1 MNVKKIYCWAT
12 VAIIIVLC
20 FDQTVL
26 CVISLDE
33 LVAEEKRNVI
43 AKQDYALNTDV
54 AVTLKRGQSIQLD
67 CPSNPH
73 GIEMFIIYYHQ
84 TQLRDELEDIIRADA
99 HFEDGHVSG
108 GGSQVSSEGAL
119 RQADYTTCLMITQWQ
134 VEGDKISVEF
144 RASDD
149 LQYNHDIHRRWTS
162 QGRHFSKMFKDWRLI
177 PPVEISEAERIAGFA
192 RLWSEVKYNFAFF
205 DQVPEIDWDQILI
218 EYIPKVQAAKTAV
231 DYYKVLRRCIA
242 LLKDGHTSVQGP
254 SDEPKC
260 ELPIQVKAV
269 RNQAVIV
276 QVYPVD
282 KIKSDKLKDELLA
295 ADLNRGDVI
304 THIDG
309 QSVQQILAEEI
320 YPFISASTSQALDLR
335 AYPKLLLGNYGTK
348 VLLDM
353 IKLDGTKS
361 KVTLTR
367 GRYRFSRKPNNFES
381 RELED
386 GIVYVNLPDFG
397 SDYVVK
403 EFDKAFDKIEKAKG
417 LILDVRR
424 NTGGSTRNGYAIL
437 SRLVDKSVPGSHW
450 KTRKYIAAYRAWG
463 RDAKWHQGEGSTI
476 EPHKTRHYNGP
487 VVVLAGPGTNSAAE
501 DFVVA
506 FQTSER
512 GKVIGQK
519 TRGSTGQPLTL
530 KLPGGGGARICTKW
544 DSYPDGREFVG
555 IGVIPDIEIEP
566 TRQDIAN
573 GCDVVLEK
581 ALEVLNSPALFG
593 IVHPVLVDPI

>member
-1 MNVKKIYCWAT
+1 MNAKKIYFWAT

-20 FDQTVL
+20 FDETVL
-26 CVISLDE
+26 CMLSLED

-43 AKQDYALNTDV
+43 ARQEYALNTDV
-54 AVTLKRGQSIQLD
+54 TVTLTKGQSIQLD

-73 GIEMFIIYYHQ
+73 VIENFIIYYYQ
-84 TQLRDELEDIIRADA
+84 APDKDKLEDIIRADA

-108 GGSQVSSEGAL
+108 GGSRTSSEGAL
-119 RQADYTTCLMITQWQ
+119 RQADYTTCLMITQWH
-134 VEGDKISVEF
+134 VDGDAINVEF
-144 RASDD
+144 RASDE
-149 LQYNHDIHRRWTS
+149 LQYNHDIYQRWS
-162 QGRHFSKMFKDWRLI
+162 SEGLHFSKMYKDSQLI
-177 PPVEISEAERIAGFA
+177 PPVEINEAERIAGFA

-218 EYIPKVQAAKTAV
+218 EYIPKVQAAKTSV

-242 LLKDGHTSVQGP
+242 LLKDGHTGVWGP

-276 QVYPVD
+276 QVYPID

-295 ADLNRGDVI
+295 AKLEPGDAI

-320 YPFISASTSQALDLR
+320 YPFISASTAQALDLK
-335 AYPKLLLGNYGTK
+335 AYPKLLLGDYGTK

-353 IKLDGTKS
+353 IRLDGTKS

-367 GRYRFSRKPNNFES
+367 GRYRFSHKPNNFECK
-381 RELED
+381 ELEN
-386 GIVYVNLPDFG
+386 GIVYVNLPGFG
-397 SDYVVK
+397 SDNVVK
-403 EFDKAFDKIEKAKG
+403 EFDKVFDKIKESKG
-417 LILDVRR
+417 LILDVRQ
-424 NTGGSTRNGYAIL
+424 NGGGSTSYGYAIL
-437 SRLVDKSVPGSHW
+437 SQLVDKSVPGSHW

-463 RDAKWHQGEGSTI
+463 REEQWQEGDHSTI
-476 EPHKTRHYNGP
+476 EPHKTRHYGGP
-487 VVVLAGPGTNSAAE
+487 VVVLAGPDTASAAE

-506 FQTSER
+506 FQTSNR

-519 TRGSTGQPLTL
+519 TCGSTGQPLTL
-530 KLPGGGGARICTKW
+530 ELPGGGGARICTKR
-544 DSYPDGREFVG
+544 DTYPDGREFVG
-555 IGVIPDIEIEP
+555 IGVIPDIEIGP
-566 TRQDIAN
+566 TRQNIAEER
-573 GCDVVLEK
+573 DAVLEK
-581 ALEVLNSPALFG
+581 ALEVLNSM
-593 IVHPVLVDPI
+593 IK

>member
-1 MNVKKIYCWAT
+1 MNTKKISYCVT
-12 VAIIIVLC
+12 IGVLIVLC
-20 FDQTVL
+20 LGQTGLCASVFDDL
-26 CVISLDE
+26 I
-33 LVAEEKRNVI
+33 AEEKRQVI
-43 AKQDYALNTDV
+43 VRQDYALNTDV
-54 AVTLKRGQSIQLD
+54 TVTLKKGQSIQLD

-73 GIEMFIIYYHQ
+73 GIEMFIIYYYQ
-84 TQLRDELEDIIRADA
+84 TPLNDKLEDIIRADA

-108 GGSQVSSEGAL
+108 GGSRTSSEGAL
-119 RQADYTTCLMITQWQ
+119 RQADYTPCLMITQWR

-149 LQYNHDIHRRWTS
+149 LQYNHDIYKRWSS
-162 QGRHFSKMFKDWRLI
+162 QGLHFSKMYKDGRLLPAI
-177 PPVEISEAERIAGFA
+177 EISEAERIAGFA

-218 EYIPKVQAAKTAV
+218 EYIPKVQAAKTSV
-231 DYYKVLRRCIA
+231 DYYNVLRRCIA

-254 SDEPKC
+254 SDEPIC
-260 ELPIQVKAV
+260 EPPIQVRAV

-282 KIKSDKLKDELLA
+282 KIRSDKLKDELIA
-295 ADLNRGDVI
+295 ANLNPGDVI

-335 AYPKLLLGNYGTK
+335 AYPKLLLGDYGTK
-348 VLLDM
+348 ILLDV
-353 IKLDGTKS
+353 IGLDGAEL

-367 GRYRFSRKPNNFES
+367 GRYRFSRKPNNFECT
-381 RELED
+381 ELED
-386 GIVYVNLPDFG
+386 GIVYVNLPGFG

-403 EFDKAFDKIEKAKG
+403 EFDKAFDKIKKGKG
-417 LILDVRR
+417 LILDVRL

-463 RDAKWHQGEGSTI
+463 RDEQWQEGDRGTI
-476 EPHKTRHYNGP
+476 EPHKTEHYGGP
-487 VVVLAGPGTNSAAE
+487 VVVLTGPRTGSAAE

-519 TRGSTGQPLTL
+519 TRGSTGQPLTI

-544 DSYPDGREFVG
+544 DTYPDGREFVG
-555 IGVIPDIEIEP
+555 IGVIPDIENEP
-566 TRQDIAN
+566 TREDIAEER
-573 GCDVVLEK
+573 DVVLEK
-581 ALEVLNSPALFG
+581 ALEVLSSK
-593 IVHPVLVDPI
+593 IK

>member
-1 MNVKKIYCWAT
+1 MNVKKIYYWVV

-20 FDQTVL
+20 FDRTVL
-26 CVISLDE
+26 CMLSLEE

-43 AKQDYALNTDV
+43 ARQDYALNTDV
-54 AVTLKRGQSIQLD
+54 TVTLKKGQSIQLD

-73 GIEMFIIYYHQ
+73 CIEKFIIYYYQ
-84 TQLRDELEDIIRADA
+84 ALIKDKLEGIIRADA

-108 GGSQVSSEGAL
+108 GGSRTSSERAL
-119 RQADYTTCLMITQWQ
+119 RQADYTTCLMITQWH
-134 VEGDKISVEF
+134 VDNDKINVEF

-149 LQYNHDIHRRWTS
+149 LQYNHDIYRRWKS
-162 QGRHFSKMFKDWRLI
+162 QGLHFSKMFKDWQLI
-177 PPVEISEAERIAGFA
+177 PPVEMSEAERIAGFA

-242 LLKDGHTSVQGP
+242 LLEDGHTSVWGP

-260 ELPIQVKAV
+260 GLPIQVRAV
-269 RNQAVIV
+269 QNQAVIV

-282 KIKSDKLKDELLA
+282 KIRSDKLKDELIA
-295 ADLNRGDVI
+295 ANIELGDVI

-320 YPFISASTSQALDLR
+320 YPFISASTAQALDLR
-335 AYPKLLLGNYGTK
+335 AYPKLLMGDYRTK
-348 VLLDM
+348 VLLDV
-353 IKLDGTKS
+353 IRLDGTKS

-367 GRYRFSRKPNNFES
+367 GRYRFSRKPNNFECK
-381 RELED
+381 ELED
-386 GIVYVNLPDFG
+386 GIVYVNLPGFG
-397 SDYVVK
+397 SDNVVK
-403 EFDKAFDKIEKAKG
+403 EFDKAFDKIEKARG
-417 LILDVRR
+417 LILDVRQ
-424 NTGGSTRNGYAIL
+424 NGGGSTRNGYAIV

-450 KTRKYIAAYRAWG
+450 KSRKYIAAYRAWG
-463 RDAKWHQGEGSTI
+463 RDEQWQEGDHSTI
-476 EPHKTRHYNGP
+476 EPHKTKHYGGS
-487 VVVLAGPGTNSAAE
+487 VVVLAGPETGSAAE

-506 FQTSER
+506 FQTSGR

-519 TRGSTGQPLTL
+519 TRGSTGQPLTIE
-530 KLPGGGGARICTKW
+530 LPGGGGARICTKR
-544 DSYPDGREFVG
+544 DTYPDGREFVG

-566 TRQDIAN
+566 TPQDIAK
-573 GCDVVLEK
+573 GRDAVLEK
-581 ALEVLNSPALFG
+581 ALEVLNTM
-593 IVHPVLVDPI
+593 IK

>member
-1 MNVKKIYCWAT
+1 MNAKKIYYWVT
-12 VAIIIVLC
+12 VAVIIVLC

-26 CVISLDE
+26 CMLSLDD

-43 AKQDYALNTDV
+43 ARQDYALNTDV
-54 AVTLKRGQSIQLD
+54 TVTLKNGQSIQLD
-67 CPSNPH
+67 CSSNPH
-73 GIEMFIIYYHQ
+73 GIEKFIIYYYQ
-84 TQLRDELEDIIRADA
+84 TPLEDKSQDIIRADA

-108 GGSQVSSEGAL
+108 GGSRTSSEGAL
-119 RQADYTTCLMITQWQ
+119 RQADYTMCLMITQWHAD
-134 VEGDKISVEF
+134 GDKISVEF

-149 LQYNHDIHRRWTS
+149 LQYNHDIRRRWS
-162 QGRHFSKMFKDWRLI
+162 SEGRHFSKMYKDWRLI
-177 PPVEISEAERIAGFA
+177 PPVEMSEAERIAGFA

-205 DQVPEIDWDQILI
+205 DQVPEIDWDQTLI
-218 EYIPKVQAAKTAV
+218 EYIPKVQAAKTSL

-242 LLKDGHTSVQGP
+242 LLKDGHTGVWGP

-260 ELPIQVKAV
+260 ELPIQVQAV

-276 QVYPVD
+276 QVFPID
-282 KIKSDKLKDELLA
+282 KIKSDELKDELLA
-295 ADLNRGDVI
+295 AKFKPGDVI

-320 YPFISASTSQALDLR
+320 YPFISASTSQSLDLK
-335 AYPKLLLGNYGTK
+335 AYPKLFLGDYGTK
-348 VLLDM
+348 VLLDVVG
-353 IKLDGTKS
+353 LDGAKR

-367 GRYRFSRKPNNFES
+367 GRYRFSRKPNNFECK
-381 RELED
+381 ELDD
-386 GIVYVNLPDFG
+386 GIVYVNLPGFG
-397 SDYVVK
+397 SDNVVK
-403 EFDKAFDKIEKAKG
+403 EFDKAFDKIKEGKG
-417 LILDVRR
+417 LILDVRL

-463 RDAKWHQGEGSTI
+463 RDEQWQEGDHGTI
-476 EPHKTRHYNGP
+476 EPHKTEHYGGP
-487 VVVLAGPGTNSAAE
+487 VVVLTGPRTGSAAE

-519 TRGSTGQPLTL
+519 TRGSTGQPLTI

-544 DSYPDGREFVG
+544 DTYPDGREFVG
-555 IGVIPDIEIEP
+555 IGVIPDIENEP
-566 TRQDIAN
+566 TREDIAEER
-573 GCDVVLEK
+573 DVVLEK
-581 ALEVLNSPALFG
+581 ALEVLSSK
-593 IVHPVLVDPI
+593 IK